1 MSSRTWTPRE
11 VASSAVR
18 HAGDAWRAVEAQHI
32 VSTNVLVDNADEQRV
47 LEDLLDEG
55 KPPVPPNA
63 RRLDFLLF
71 TPFRYPPPPGGS
83 RFRGDVDPGVFYCAD
98 EVRTACAELGYWRWR
113 HLLDTPALTRM
124 PPASQ
129 TVFRVRLDAPAIDLR
144 TPPWNV
150 DRQAWTHPHDYRDC
164 QAMARVA
171 RAAGVRAIRYESVR
185 DPVHAGCCAVLDPD
199 AFAKRSPLDQQTWM
213 LSVFRERVVWQRS
226 HVLGDEMFEFPAAGW
241 SAPPVV
247 PGPKRTASAARGEAA
262 RGRRP

>member
-11 VASSAVR
+11 VASSAAR
-18 HAGDAWRAVEAQHI
+18 HAGDAWRAVEAQHL

-47 LEDLLDEG
+47 LEGLLDES

-63 RRLDFLLF
+63 RGLDFLLF
-71 TPFRYPPPPGGS
+71 TPFRYAPPPGGS
-83 RFRGDVDPGVFYCAD
+83 RFRGETDPGVFYCAD

-113 HLLDTPALTRM
+113 HLLDTPALSRM

-129 TVFRVRLDAPAIDLR
+129 TVFRVRLDAPSIDLR
-144 TPPWNV
+144 RPPFDV
-150 DRQAWTHPHDYRDC
+150 GRPAWTHPHDYRAC
-164 QAMARVA
+164 QAMAGVA

-185 DPVHAGCCAVLDPD
+185 DPRHAGCCAVLDPD

-226 HVLGDEMFEFPAAGW
+226 HVFAGETFEFTASGW
-241 SAPPVV
+241 SAPQAA
-247 PGPKRTASAARGEAA
+247 PGPMRPAR
-262 RGRRP
+262 RRPA

>member
-1 MSSRTWTPRE
+1 MSSRTWTPQE
-11 VASSAVR
+11 AASSAVR

-129 TVFRVRLDAPAIDLR
+129 TVCPGG
-144 TPPWNV
+144 TPPPSIFTV
-150 DRQAWTHPHDYRDC
+150 
-164 QAMARVA
+164 
-171 RAAGVRAIRYESVR
+171 
-185 DPVHAGCCAVLDPD
+185 
-199 AFAKRSPLDQQTWM
+199 PLP
-213 LSVFRERVVWQRS
+213 R
-226 HVLGDEMFEFPAAGW
+226 GMFW
-241 SAPPVV
+241 SA
-247 PGPKRTASAARGEAA
+247 SALS
-262 RGRRP
+262 P